1 MTHSALTREQIDR
14 AIDFHGHQC
23 PGLAIGLRAAELC
36 LREFGHNND
45 VPITAVVETDMCGVD
60 AIQALTG
67 CTVGKGNFIQ
77 RDHGKMAFT
86 FYRHADGKGLRAL
99 LRPSARPMRP
109 EASELQRKVNE
120 GNASPEDRARLQAL
134 RAEAMRTL
142 LELPLEEVFEVQPP
156 ATPIP
161 RGPSI
166 LESLACADC
175 GELTMESR
183 TRRLEGRTLCIP
195 CFEKRDQK
203 R

>member
-1 MTHSALTREQIDR
+1 VNHSALTKEQVEF
-14 AIDFHGHQC
+14 AIAFHGHDC

-45 VPITAVVETDMCGVD
+45 VPLTAVVETDMCGVD

-67 CTVGKGNFIQ
+67 CTVGKGNLIQ
-77 RDHGKMAFT
+77 RDYGKMAFT
-86 FYRHADGKGLRAL
+86 FYRRCDGKGLRAL
-99 LRPSARPMRP
+99 LKPSARPMRP
-109 EASELQRKVNE
+109 EAAELQRKVNE
-120 GNASPEDRARLQAL
+120 GNGSPEDKARLLAL
-134 RAEAMRTL
+134 RDEAKRAL
-142 LELPLEEVFEVQPP
+142 LELPLEDVFEIQPP

-166 LESLACADC
+166 LESLVCADC
-175 GELTMESR
+175 GEMIMESR

-195 CFEKRDQK
+195 CFEKVDQK